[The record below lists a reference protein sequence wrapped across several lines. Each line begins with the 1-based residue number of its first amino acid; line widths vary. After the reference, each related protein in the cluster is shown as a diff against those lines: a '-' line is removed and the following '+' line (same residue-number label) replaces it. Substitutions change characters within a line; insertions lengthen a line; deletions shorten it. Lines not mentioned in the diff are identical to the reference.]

1 MAALILGLAYTY
13 SQDNRGKRVSFYFI
27 TFNVIWLPWAMLGL
41 NFLMSGPAAALY
53 QGTGLLAAHAY
64 DFLTRLYPTFGG
76 GRNIVQTPG
85 FVKRWFGGNRP
96 GITVKSYGTA
106 YRQQPAA
113 QPARGPTVGGSLGFR
128 SSWGQGR
135 RLGGD

>member
-1 MAALILGLAYTY
+1 MSAALTLGLAYTY

-27 TFNVIWLPWAMLGL
+27 TFNAIWLPWALLGMT
-41 NFLMSGPAAALY
+41 FLLSGPGGALL

-85 FVKRWFGGNRP
+85 FVKKWFGSDRP
-96 GITVKSYGTA
+96 AIVNKGYGTA
-106 YRQQPAA
+106 YKPPTT
-113 QPARGPTVGGSLGFR
+113 QPARGPTAGGSLGFR